1 MAALAHESARH
12 IRYGRPATVLLIE
25 LDGGPSGAALDR
37 VARKLAELIRAQAR
51 ETDRA
56 VRVGVASFRML
67 LPETSGRAAR
77 HVVARLD
84 RAFYLWR
91 AAQAEPTELRTE
103 IVAPVRGGSLEEALA
118 EAERRRVP

>member
-12 IRYGRPATVLLIE
+12 IRYGRPASVLLIE
-25 LDGGPSGAALDR
+25 LDGGLSGAALDR
-37 VARKLAELIRAQAR
+37 VARKLAELIQAEAR

-67 LPETSGRAAR
+67 LPETSARSAR

-91 AAQAEPTELRTE
+91 ADQPEPAELRTE
-103 IVAPVRGGSLEEALA
+103 IVAPVRGGSLDDALA
-118 EAERRRVP
+118 EAERRRGP